1 MTKFSLALIVFS
13 QVVATGAVAQSAAEK
28 GRQIVLKSTDS
39 SGGYKTSS
47 ASGEMALHSANG
59 KVSKRRFYTKSIEGS
74 GSEGTK
80 SLLVFEWPGD
90 IRNTGLLTHAR
101 KNASDR
107 QWLFLPSIRRVKKIS
122 SSGRSGSFVG
132 SEFSYQDMVDQDIDK
147 FTYEWLEQSSCPGG
161 GSCDVVDRY
170 PKEKSGY
177 TKQRMWIDTDESRHR
192 QIQYF
197 GKGSLH
203 VKTLNISGYKK
214 FKGRWWRAA
223 RLSMQNHQTGKSTIL
238 TWKNRK
244 FGISIS
250 SRDLSVSGLKRLK

>member
-1 MTKFSLALIVFS
+1 MAASSFQINEHIGWLTTFVILVALICDLLLLPSLILMIKEKTNMTKFSLALIVFS

-47 ASGEMALHSANG
+47 ASGEMALRSANG

-132 SEFSYQDMVDQDIDK
+132 SEFSYQ
-147 FTYEWLEQSSCPGG
+147 GHG
-161 GSCDVVDRY
+161 GS
-170 PKEKSGY
+170 GY
-177 TKQRMWIDTDESRHR
+177 
-192 QIQYF
+192 
-197 GKGSLH
+197 
-203 VKTLNISGYKK
+203 
-214 FKGRWWRAA
+214 
-223 RLSMQNHQTGKSTIL
+223 
-238 TWKNRK
+238 
-244 FGISIS
+244 
-250 SRDLSVSGLKRLK
+250 